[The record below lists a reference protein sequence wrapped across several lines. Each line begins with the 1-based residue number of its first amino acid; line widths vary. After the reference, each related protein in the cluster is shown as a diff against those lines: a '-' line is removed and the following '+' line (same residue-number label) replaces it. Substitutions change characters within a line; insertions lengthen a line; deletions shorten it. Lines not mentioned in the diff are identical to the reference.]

1 MERVVQDVRHALRL
15 MGRHRGF
22 TAAALITLAL
32 GIGANTAIF
41 SIVYGVL
48 FRPLPY
54 RDADRLVRVWEEHSG
69 ARPVVRGPLLS
80 NRTFYAWNDN
90 ATTIDALA
98 AFSRSDF
105 TLTGSGEPVRVAGA
119 SVSPVLFRMVGL
131 PPAAGRL
138 LDDSDAV
145 PNPTSVVISHG
156 FWHERFGGD
165 PAIVGRTLMLD
176 GRARTIV
183 GVADPSFFFPDRNAR
198 LWVPYLVNR
207 APNDPSQQSIE
218 IFGSVAR
225 LRPGVTHEQ
234 AAAEA
239 TAATR
244 NAGPRGMVADMIFG
258 KGGPVEVKVDGLLD
272 EMTSR
277 VRPALVLLAIGV
289 GFVLLI
295 ACANVANLLLSRGVA
310 RQRELAVRGAI
321 GAGRRRLIAQ
331 LVTETM
337 VLAAAGG
344 AAGILLGWA
353 LTRAVPALAPA
364 DFPRLADIQM
374 DGSALV
380 FAISASLIAGLLSGL
395 LPGIRASSG
404 DFTNILRAG
413 ISPGTRNRRLGASLL
428 LVEAAMCVLLL
439 VSSGLL
445 IRSFTSLARVDPGYD
460 AENVLLARVYLSPG
474 QRPPETTLA
483 MVERLLERVRAQAG
497 VVAAGVS
504 NTAPFVRSTAITGF
518 TIPGTGPDGQPLVAR
533 AVSYLVTPGYAEALR
548 LRLREGRLLDARDM
562 SSGAT
567 PMLVN
572 EEFVRVY
579 LSDGK
584 PVIGRQFPTG
594 PGGQAPPREILG
606 VVGNVL
612 KDGLDASPQPE
623 IYVLSRDQSRF
634 GSQFSVS
641 IRTEGDP
648 TRIIPALRAAMRE
661 VDPGG
666 AVDDIA
672 PLTTKVSASMG
683 QPRFAAA
690 VLGAFAIVALAL
702 AATGLYGVLSYQV
715 LQRRREMGV
724 RAALGATRSNLVRL
738 VIREGLLVTIA
749 GLALGLGAAALLT
762 RLMSGLLF
770 GVQPI
775 DAPSFIGAP
784 LVLLMV
790 ALLACLLPARRA
802 ARVDP
807 AEALRTE

>member
-1 MERVVQDVRHALRL
+1 VERLVQDIRHALRL
-15 MGRHRGF
+15 MGRHPGF

-54 RDADRLVRVWEEHSG
+54 RDTDRLVRVWEEHAG
-69 ARPVVRGPLLS
+69 ARSVVRGTLLS
-80 NRTFYAWNDN
+80 NRTFHAWTDK
-90 ATTIDALA
+90 ATTVDAVA
-98 AFSRSDF
+98 VFSRRDF
-105 TLTGSGEPVRVAGA
+105 TLTETGESTRVAGFA
-119 SVSPVLFRMVGL
+119 VTPVLFRLLGV

-145 PNPTSVVISHG
+145 PNPTAVVLSHG

-165 PAIVGRTLMLD
+165 PAIVGRTVMLD
-176 GRARTIV
+176 GRAMTIV
-183 GVADPSFFFPDRNAR
+183 GVADASFFFPDRNAR
-198 LWVPYLVNR
+198 LWVPRIVNR
-207 APNDPSQQSIE
+207 APTDPQQQSIE
-218 IFGSVAR
+218 VFDTIAR
-225 LRPGVTHEQ
+225 LRPGVTREQ

-239 TAATR
+239 TAAAR

-272 EMTSR
+272 QMTAR
-277 VRPALVLLAIGV
+277 VRPALILLAVGV
-289 GFVLLI
+289 GFVMLI

-321 GAGRRRLIAQ
+321 GAGRRRLLAQ

-337 VLAAAGG
+337 VLAAVGG
-344 AAGILLGWA
+344 ALGIMLGWA
-353 LTRAVPALAPA
+353 LTRAIPALAPA
-364 DFPRLADIQM
+364 NFPRLADIRM
-374 DGSALV
+374 DASALT
-380 FAISASLIAGLLSGL
+380 FAIAASLVAGLLSGL
-395 LPGIRASSG
+395 LPGFRASAG

-428 LVEAAMCVLLL
+428 LVEAALCVLLL

-445 IRSFTSLARVDPGYD
+445 IRSFTRLSQVEPGYNPS
-460 AENVLLARVYLSPG
+460 NVLLARVYLSPG
-474 QRPPETTLA
+474 QRPPDATSALIDR
-483 MVERLLERVRAQAG
+483 VLERVRAQAG
-497 VVAAGVS
+497 VVAAGAS
-504 NTAPFVRSTAITGF
+504 NTAPFVPATAITGF
-518 TIPGTGPDGQPLVAR
+518 MIPGTGPDGQPLVAR
-533 AVSYLVTPGYAEALR
+533 AVSYVVTPGYAEALR
-548 LRLREGRLLDARDM
+548 LQLRNGRLFERGDQSA
-562 SSGAT
+562 GAT

-572 EEFVRVY
+572 DEFVRTY
-579 LSDGK
+579 LSDGN
-584 PVIGRQFPTG
+584 PVIGRQFPS
-594 PGGQAPPREILG
+594 QNAPPREIVG

-612 KDGLDASPQPE
+612 KDGLDTSPQPE
-623 IYVLSRDQSRF
+623 IYILSRDQSRF
-634 GSQFSVS
+634 GAQFSLA

-648 TRIIPALRAAMRE
+648 LRIAPTLRAAMKE
-661 VDPGG
+661 IDPAG

-672 PLTTKVSASMG
+672 PLTARMSASMG

-690 VLGAFAIVALAL
+690 VLGAFALVALGL

-749 GLALGLGAAALLT
+749 GLALGLGAAMLLT

-784 LVLLMV
+784 LVLLIV
-790 ALLACLLPARRA
+790 ALIACLLPARRA

-807 AEALRTE
+807 AEALRAE

>member
-1 MERVVQDVRHALRL
+1 
-15 MGRHRGF
+15 MGRHPGF

-54 RDADRLVRVWEEHSG
+54 RDTDRLVRVWEEHAG
-69 ARPVVRGPLLS
+69 ARSVVRGTLLS
-80 NRTFYAWNDN
+80 NRTFHAWTDK
-90 ATTIDALA
+90 ATTVDAVA
-98 AFSRSDF
+98 VFSRRDF
-105 TLTGSGEPVRVAGA
+105 TLTETGESTRVAGFA
-119 SVSPVLFRMVGL
+119 VTPVLFRLLGV

-145 PNPTSVVISHG
+145 PNPTAVVLSHG

-165 PAIVGRTLMLD
+165 PAIVGRTVMLD
-176 GRARTIV
+176 GRAMTIV
-183 GVADPSFFFPDRNAR
+183 GVADASFFFPDRNAR
-198 LWVPYLVNR
+198 LWVPRIVNR
-207 APNDPSQQSIE
+207 APTDPQQQSIE
-218 IFGSVAR
+218 VFDTIAR
-225 LRPGVTHEQ
+225 LRPGVTREQ

-239 TAATR
+239 TAAAR

-272 EMTSR
+272 QMTAR
-277 VRPALVLLAIGV
+277 VRPALILLAVGV
-289 GFVLLI
+289 GFVMLI

-321 GAGRRRLIAQ
+321 GAGRRRLLAQ

-337 VLAAAGG
+337 VLAAVGG
-344 AAGILLGWA
+344 ALGIMLGWA
-353 LTRAVPALAPA
+353 LTRAIPALAPA
-364 DFPRLADIQM
+364 NFPRLADIRM
-374 DGSALV
+374 DASALT
-380 FAISASLIAGLLSGL
+380 FAIAASLVAGLLSGL
-395 LPGIRASSG
+395 LPGFRASAG

-428 LVEAAMCVLLL
+428 LVEAALCVLLL

-445 IRSFTSLARVDPGYD
+445 IRSFTRLSQVEPGYNPS
-460 AENVLLARVYLSPG
+460 NVLLARVYLSPG
-474 QRPPETTLA
+474 QRPPDATSALIDR
-483 MVERLLERVRAQAG
+483 VLERVRAQAG
-497 VVAAGVS
+497 VVAAGAS
-504 NTAPFVRSTAITGF
+504 NTAPFVPATAITGF
-518 TIPGTGPDGQPLVAR
+518 MIPGTGPDGQPLVAR
-533 AVSYLVTPGYAEALR
+533 AVSYVVTPGYAEALR
-548 LRLREGRLLDARDM
+548 LQLRNGRLFERGDQSA
-562 SSGAT
+562 GAT

-572 EEFVRVY
+572 DEFVRTY
-579 LSDGK
+579 LSDGN
-584 PVIGRQFPTG
+584 PVIGRQFPS
-594 PGGQAPPREILG
+594 QNAPPREIVG

-612 KDGLDASPQPE
+612 KDGLDTSPQPE
-623 IYVLSRDQSRF
+623 IYILSRDQSRF
-634 GSQFSVS
+634 GAQFSLA

-648 TRIIPALRAAMRE
+648 LRIAPTLRAAMKE
-661 VDPGG
+661 IDPAG

-672 PLTTKVSASMG
+672 PLTARMSASMG

-690 VLGAFAIVALAL
+690 VLGAFALVALGL

-749 GLALGLGAAALLT
+749 GLALGLGAAMLLT

-784 LVLLMV
+784 LVLLIV
-790 ALLACLLPARRA
+790 ALIACLLPARRA

-807 AEALRTE
+807 AEALRAE